1 MIWNEFCKIWK
12 GKTIVLVLLVGGIM
26 FYSEV
31 MGQMNLNYLP
41 LWETV
46 DARVGEEL
54 IDRYG
59 PEISIDRKEDIQTL
73 INETQMSLEKKKA
86 KAMAEYKEELSAFD
100 FDSYEDLKDVS
111 LTWEEELSPEEEE
124 RLEQIWQLMVKIDE
138 NFEWETYAI
147 GYYEEVLFRMGGK
160 VDQEG
165 QLISVSDMAYNFEQS
180 YWKELRNQ
188 SIDRFFGNAL
198 EKRISQLSDK
208 RAVSLLPSSVV
219 SNMGFVM
226 QNYARTV
233 IAMTILL
240 LFPYL
245 AMENSSGIYSLIAT
259 TKMGRKFLLNQIVAV
274 ILSELLLV
282 SICSIAFML
291 AYRFTTPYNVFDQCL
306 MYNIWFDWT
315 LKQTILARMLVLG
328 IGAIVI
334 ALLCVFALS
343 FCHTIVGAVAAI
355 LPCWAIGL
363 ILSLYFFDS
372 TFSIYD
378 GSALRGATKG
388 MSFFLTGLLVA
399 LAAGLMLWLYKKR
412 KREDIL
418 FA

>member
-54 IDRYG
+54 INRYG

-86 KAMAEYKEELSAFD
+86 KAMAEYKKELSAFGL
-100 FDSYEDLKDVS
+100 DSYEELEDTLYRD
-111 LTWEEELSPEEEE
+111 EELSPEEQE
-124 RLEQIWQLMVKIDE
+124 RMEQIWQVKAKIDE

-147 GYYEEVLFRMGGK
+147 GYYGEVLLRMGGR

-165 QLISVSDMAYNFEQS
+165 QLISVSDKAYNFEQS

-208 RAVSLLPSSVV
+208 QSVSLLPSSVV

-245 AMENSSGIYSLIAT
+245 AMENSSGIYPLIAT
-259 TKMGRKFLLNQIVAV
+259 TKVGRKFFLKQIVAV

-282 SICSIAFML
+282 SICSIAFVL

-306 MYNIWFDWT
+306 MYDIWFDWT
-315 LKQTILARMLVLG
+315 LKQTILARLLVLG

-418 FA
+418 IA